1 MTKYLISFLVISL
14 FTGIGYSSAEEHGN
28 TDKQTG
34 TSLPEVLPPVPTTEW
49 NIHHISLTDKDAI
62 DTAPSTPTA
71 SLTIMRVNT
80 IGDTLPPYVIWDNN
94 SYPDNAPVWTDSIIS
109 FDLADDS
116 SDIATQS
123 IHAIMDNIN
132 QPIII
137 EKISDRN
144 YHITFRI
151 TTPNIP
157 MYNKEM
163 LVQIEASDDAGNK
176 MSTFERR
183 FLVSSRTLSLENVIA
198 YPNPW
203 QPNSGSD
210 MVCFSPLPREVEIK
224 IFDISGEN
232 IREACLS
239 LSEGIWAWNLQ
250 DNEGNDVAPGLY
262 LYLIK
267 DRERHTTLTGKI
279 LIVR

>member
-1 MTKYLISFLVISL
+1 MTKYLVSLLVISL
-14 FTGIGYSSAEEHGN
+14 FTWVGYSSAVEHSI

-34 TSLPEVLPPVPTTEW
+34 TSPVPT
-49 NIHHISLTDKDAI
+49 IHHSSLTDKDAVGN
-62 DTAPSTPTA
+62 APSTSTA
-71 SLTIMRVNT
+71 SLTITRIST
-80 IGDTLPPYVIWDNN
+80 IGDTLPPYVIWDDN
-94 SYPDNAPVWTDSIIS
+94 SYPDNALVWTDSIIS

-116 SDIATQS
+116 SAIATQS
-123 IHAIMDNIN
+123 IHAIMGNIN
-132 QPIII
+132 QPITI

-157 MYNKEM
+157 MYDKEM
-163 LVQIEASDDAGNK
+163 LVQIEASDNAGNK
-176 MSTFERR
+176 MPTFERR
-183 FLVSSRTLSLENVIA
+183 FLVSSRTLSVENIIA

-250 DNEGNDVAPGLY
+250 DNEGNDVAPRLY

-267 DRERHTTLTGKI
+267 DRERHTTFTGKI